1 MIITSKNT
9 QEIDG
14 LNLHD
19 LWLDEMNYNHVQNRL
34 TLLLTDEEKHCSRP
48 LVANEVAFFHVNALQ
63 PWGRGHYVFDI
74 EQVEEKTRLQMIQA
88 AEAYRNLDQTPVTDP
103 AIGFIIT
110 MNSGDTITVFCR
122 SMEYD
127 HNYGKTQ
134 EA

>member
-1 MIITSKNT
+1 MIITSENA

-14 LNLHD
+14 LYLHD

-34 TLLLTDEEKHCSRP
+34 TLLLTDEAKHGRRQ

-74 EQVEEKTRLQMIQA
+74 EQVEEKARLQMIQA
-88 AEAYRNLDQTPVTDP
+88 AEAYRNMDQTPVSVP

-122 SMEYD
+122 SVEYD